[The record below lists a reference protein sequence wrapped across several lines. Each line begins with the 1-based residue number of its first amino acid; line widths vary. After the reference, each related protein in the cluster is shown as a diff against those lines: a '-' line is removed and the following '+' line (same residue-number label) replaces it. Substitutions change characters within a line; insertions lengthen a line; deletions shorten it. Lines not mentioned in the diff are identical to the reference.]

1 MLEPGICVL
10 MLVVLGHYLRFFY
23 LLSSCV
29 MLETFSAYILKSYLL
44 LQKAG
49 SLFKWI
55 QLFYAIN
62 GWLLEYN

>member
-1 MLEPGICVL
+1 MCSNVSCIRSLFKVFL
-10 MLVVLGHYLRFFY
+10 FAFF
-23 LLSSCV
+23 LHDV
-29 MLETFSAYILKSYLL
+29 ETFSAYILKSYLL